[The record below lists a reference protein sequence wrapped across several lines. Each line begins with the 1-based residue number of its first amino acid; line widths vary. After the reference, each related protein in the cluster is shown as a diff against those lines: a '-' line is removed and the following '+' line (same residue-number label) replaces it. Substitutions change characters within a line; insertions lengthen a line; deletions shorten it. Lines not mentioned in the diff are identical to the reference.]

1 MAKSGVKK
9 KQKCKPKTPTEVGS
23 NDATILAALTLYF
36 ATGSRK
42 AVVEQLKIPK
52 VTLHDWINNYPELCE
67 KAKTLAMDYRL
78 KRSVEAI
85 DKIEY
90 RILEILDSKEKIP
103 FNQLVVAWGIHRDKY
118 DRQMGIADKRELSGK
133 GGKPIKVEF
142 GFGDANLKPYIP
154 DTKNRMA
161 KYN

>member
-1 MAKSGVKK
+1 MKKDVVNK
-9 KQKCKPKTPTEVGS
+9 KQKCKPRTPTEVGS

-42 AVVEQLKIPK
+42 AVIEQLKIPK
-52 VTLHDWINNYPELCE
+52 VTLHDWINNYPKLCE

-78 KRSVEAI
+78 KQSVKAI

-133 GGKPIKVEF
+133 GGKPIDLKFTF
-142 GFGDANLKPYIP
+142 GEANLKPQIP
-154 DTKNRMA
+154 DAKNRMGE
-161 KYN
+161 YN